1 LGALAQ
7 VARERRDVHE
17 ALRALHAWLGRQLD
31 EQERGRRR
39 DSGLQ
44 DKVLSQGEGRRV
56 VSGHELRE
64 PRSIDL
70 TLIVRRARWKAAAVR
85 FAQER
90 RSDPRANTDELRRL
104 EEGLRAQRADMPDCF
119 PWMLDASAALPADA
133 ALTAVVGCWEVVASA
148 AEGIAKLKARSALE
162 PAPPAELL
170 YLLAEAQSALLAA
183 VRALDLRGDSDQRDL
198 FQWLKD
204 QTTRHRIYVDR
215 HMRLDDPADP
225 NGWSDLGQRL
235 QTKLE
240 EIALRGQE
248 RRDRQQ
254 ILNKLR
260 FHARKVLEAGR
271 LLDADRNSILATL
284 ELFGDPAEA
293 RRERPLLDLLEPLA
307 RTFGDDEA
315 LGPVLRA
322 IVPAAGGSA
331 PRRPLDEASELLA
344 GSHVLMLAAAEDE
357 EARQTL
363 VAELRLGELEWIA
376 VEDPDGTELL
386 EREIPRTAA
395 RLVLLGTRL
404 TPAAYAEFKRLSTE
418 HSKLFVRLPEGLTPD
433 IVARQVLRQVGWRL
447 RPEGLPTRG

>member
-1 LGALAQ
+1 
-7 VARERRDVHE
+7 
-17 ALRALHAWLGRQLD
+17 
-31 EQERGRRR
+31 
-39 DSGLQ
+39 
-44 DKVLSQGEGRRV
+44 
-56 VSGHELRE
+56 
-64 PRSIDL
+64 
-70 TLIVRRARWKAAAVR
+70 
-85 FAQER
+85 
-90 RSDPRANTDELRRL
+90 
-104 EEGLRAQRADMPDCF
+104 
-119 PWMLDASAALPADA
+119 
-133 ALTAVVGCWEVVASA
+133 
-148 AEGIAKLKARSALE
+148 
-162 PAPPAELL
+162 
-170 YLLAEAQSALLAA
+170 LLAEAQSALLAA

-433 IVARQVLRQVGWRL
+433 VVARQVLRQVGWRL